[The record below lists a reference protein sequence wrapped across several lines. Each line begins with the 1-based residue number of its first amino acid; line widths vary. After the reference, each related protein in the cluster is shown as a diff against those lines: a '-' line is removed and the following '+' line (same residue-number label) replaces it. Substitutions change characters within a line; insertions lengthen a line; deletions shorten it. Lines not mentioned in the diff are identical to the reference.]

1 MYFSRDRV
9 FSVVDVA
16 HIDPE
21 EGTRARLSHNFPLT
35 ILPLTNVSAFL
46 ANIGARWVE
55 GTTLW
60 IDFPNP
66 NKWNHMGHWME
77 ILTPIFSH
85 LTTGNKTSQQQK
97 GITTV
102 VFPNIRSRDIETS
115 PWIMQVLILTLANSP
130 ETSITVSR
138 NDSEPRFLFLEDLQY
153 ANQTKWLCFQ
163 QVLHVYSRHD
173 HPNGSREVGFT
184 SPHVAAAFRKKA
196 LSFANL
202 PAPSSSTTP
211 PRTITYLMSADSDSI
226 LNNGDVLKTLHSV
239 AAQSGFIVR
248 PYSPSSLVPLHSFVS
263 VMSRSGILVTR
274 HGHLLANAVFL
285 PRGSVI
291 VELLP
296 CNWEVDG
303 VSDAFFH
310 LIRTVGVVSHLAWRA
325 PSTDFM
331 SYALPED
338 KRYST
343 WTPEECSSETCLDAH
358 ARAALRVDTNAL
370 GDLVK
375 TAATILKLEEAP
387 DAVQRQHPWPRGI
400 ELDGSTG
407 LWWDTD

>member
-1 MYFSRDRV
+1 
-9 FSVVDVA
+9 
-16 HIDPE
+16 
-21 EGTRARLSHNFPLT
+21 
-35 ILPLTNVSAFL
+35 
-46 ANIGARWVE
+46 
-55 GTTLW
+55 
-60 IDFPNP
+60 
-66 NKWNHMGHWME
+66 
-77 ILTPIFSH
+77 
-85 LTTGNKTSQQQK
+85 
-97 GITTV
+97 
-102 VFPNIRSRDIETS
+102 
-115 PWIMQVLILTLANSP
+115 
-130 ETSITVSR
+130 
-138 NDSEPRFLFLEDLQY
+138 
-153 ANQTKWLCFQ
+153 
-163 QVLHVYSRHD
+163 
-173 HPNGSREVGFT
+173 
-184 SPHVAAAFRKKA
+184 
-196 LSFANL
+196 
-202 PAPSSSTTP
+202 
-211 PRTITYLMSADSDSI
+211 MSADSDSI

-358 ARAALRVDTNAL
+358 ARAALR
-370 GDLVK
+370 G
-375 TAATILKLEEAP
+375 
-387 DAVQRQHPWPRGI
+387 G
-400 ELDGSTG
+400 
-407 LWWDTD
+407 